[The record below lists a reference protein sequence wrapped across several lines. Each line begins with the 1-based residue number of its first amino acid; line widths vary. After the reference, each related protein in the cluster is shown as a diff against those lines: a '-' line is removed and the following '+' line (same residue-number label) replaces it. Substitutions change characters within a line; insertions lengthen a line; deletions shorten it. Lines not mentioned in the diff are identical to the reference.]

1 MPARDD
7 FDRLYHVLIGSD
19 FDIRECYYNILYIN
33 FIAGLRTDFCHYNI
47 LSIYFIAGLRSDF
60 SSSPWFFIH
69 GEKIFDA

>member
-19 FDIRECYYNILYIN
+19 FDIRECY
-33 FIAGLRTDFCHYNI
+33 YNI